1 VTPVERVLFLQGVDL
16 LKDVGPRHLLALAE
30 VAREV
35 DIWAGDTIYRE
46 EDAADALYIVV
57 EGRVRLSVNGKPLSE
72 VASGEAFGSWSLV
85 DDSARLQRA
94 ECIENGTA
102 LALDREEFYEV
113 AASDLTVLQQVV
125 RVLAKRLRTL
135 VAEQPEEARVEGE
148 GVEKPEAV
156 KEIEEKASAAPER
169 PESERPAPPTPPTQG
184 AALEAAAL
192 GKPKADQ
199 EVPTPPVSPIAT
211 AEPTGPPR
219 AAE

>member
-1 VTPVERVLFLQGVDL
+1 MTPVERVLFLQGVDL
-16 LKDVGPRHLLALAE
+16 LRDVGPRHLLALAE

-35 DIWAGDTIYRE
+35 EIRSGDTIYRE
-46 EDAADALYIVV
+46 EDPADTLYIVV

-113 AASDLTVLQQVV
+113 AATDLTVLQQVV

-135 VAEQPEEARVEGE
+135 VAPQPEEARVEGE
-148 GVEKPEAV
+148 GAEKSEAV
-156 KEIEEKASAAPER
+156 QEIEDKASATAERSAPER
-169 PESERPAPPTPPTQG
+169 PLAPTQG
-184 AALEAAAL
+184 EALEAAAL
-192 GKPKADQ
+192 GKPKADV
-199 EVPTPPVSPIAT
+199 EAPSPPGTPIAT

>member
-1 VTPVERVLFLQGVDL
+1 MTPVERVLYLQGVDL

-35 DIWAGDTIYRE
+35 ELWSGDTIYRE
-46 EDAADALYIVV
+46 EDAADALYILVD
-57 EGRVRLSVNGKPLSE
+57 GRVRLSVNGKTISE
-72 VASGEAFGSWSLV
+72 VARGEAFGSWSLV

-94 ECIENGTA
+94 ECLENGTA

-113 AASDLTVLQQVV
+113 ASADLTVLQQVV
-125 RVLAKRLRTL
+125 RILAKRLRAL

-156 KEIEEKASAAPER
+156 QEIEEKVSAASTAELA
-169 PESERPAPPTPPTQG
+169 SGALPTTVTQG
-184 AALEAAAL
+184 EALEAAAL
-192 GKPKADQ
+192 GKPKA
-199 EVPTPPVSPIAT
+199 EVDAPAPLENPIPT

>member
-46 EDAADALYIVV
+46 EDAADTLYIVV
-57 EGRVRLSVNGKPLSE
+57 EGRVRLSVNGKPISE

-113 AASDLTVLQQVV
+113 AATDLTVLQQVV

-156 KEIEEKASAAPER
+156 QEIEEKGSATPER

-184 AALEAAAL
+184 EALEAAAL
-192 GKPKADQ
+192 GKPKPDGEA
-199 EVPTPPVSPIAT
+199 PAPPQTPIAT